1 MNVLARKTCAA
12 AAISVFPPLLLI
24 ACSHAAKPVPP
35 PVTLGFC
42 GSNPQTMPDVVL
54 VVCNTNDITARNLI
68 WSDWESQPQ
77 PQRVRQRLICAPT
90 RIAPAATIPRSL
102 SK

>member
-12 AAISVFPPLLLI
+12 AAISMFPLLLLT

-42 GSNPQTMPDVVL
+42 GSSPQTMPDVVL
-54 VVCNTNDITARNLI
+54 VVC
-68 WSDWESQPQ
+68 
-77 PQRVRQRLICAPT
+77 
-90 RIAPAATIPRSL
+90 
-102 SK
+102 K